1 MPHNTAI
8 AHHVSQ
14 LERGRF
20 KAMTTQNNALSP
32 HSHIVELPAGRFHYL
47 AWGEEYTERP
57 PAVLIHGITSSA
69 LSWTRVGPALADR
82 YRVYALDMRGHGDS
96 IIPPA
101 SSYSLQATTGDV
113 LAFVNELQLQRPL
126 LIGHSWGGATALVLA
141 SGTNSVFSQVVLEDP
156 ACYMGR
162 DDPMARALHNTQD
175 IGRPLAEVRQE
186 LLADN
191 SEWTEEDVEGKL
203 DALQKVSRDA
213 VINIYTEVN
222 QAGNLLPLLA
232 QVTVPTLLL
241 RADPKQDY
249 STLTEEEWLQARTML
264 PSHSHALQIEGASHS
279 IHRNRF
285 SAFMQAV
292 NAFLHEGTELV

>member
-1 MPHNTAI
+1 
-8 AHHVSQ
+8 
-14 LERGRF
+14 
-20 KAMTTQNNALSP
+20 MTTQHNALSP

-47 AWGEEYTERP
+47 AWGEEYAERP

-101 SSYSLQATTGDV
+101 GSYSLQATTGDV

-162 DDPMARALHNTQD
+162 DDPMASGAHNTKD
-175 IGRPLAEVRQE
+175 IGRPLEEVRQE

-191 SEWTEEDVEGKL
+191 SGWTEEDVEGKL

-213 VINIYTEVN
+213 VINIYNEVN

-264 PSHSHALQIEGASHS
+264 PSHSRALQIEGASHS
-279 IHRNRF
+279 IHRSRF
-285 SAFMQAV
+285 TAFMQAV
-292 NAFLHEGTELV
+292 NAFLQGEH